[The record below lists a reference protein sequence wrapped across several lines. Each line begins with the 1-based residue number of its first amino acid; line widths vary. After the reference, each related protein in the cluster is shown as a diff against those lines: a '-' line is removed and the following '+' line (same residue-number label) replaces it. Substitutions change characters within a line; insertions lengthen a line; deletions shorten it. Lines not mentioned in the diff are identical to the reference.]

1 MSAPREGGVAPRP
14 DLTAEVDEQTVETE
28 VVIVGAGPV
37 GLMLANLLGL
47 YGRRAVVL
55 EARTDLIDYPRA
67 VGLDDEAFRL
77 IQTVGLAEQ
86 VEPLTGPAHIMR
98 LVSASGQVLLH
109 NDPQVHPFGWPR
121 KNAFNQ
127 PLVDR
132 ELLRGLDRFG
142 RVAAQFGH
150 EVTDVV
156 EDVDGVT
163 VVAQATDAAGRVVTR
178 RFRAAYVVGCEGGKS
193 PTRKRM
199 GVTFDGLSPSTRWL
213 VIDIANDPLGTPN
226 VWLGADPERAY
237 VSIGLPQ
244 AIRRFEFRLA
254 DDEPDSLVDD
264 PIFVA
269 GLLEGHVPD
278 PTRLEI
284 IRQRVYTHHG
294 RVAGSFRVGRQLI
307 AGDAAHLMPVWLGQ
321 GWNSGVRDAM
331 NLGWKLA
338 TVLAGQADDRL
349 LDTYT
354 EERLDH
360 ATAMVKLSMTMGDLI
375 KMTNPVA
382 VAARNAAARVLN
394 TVPAVR
400 TWFGEIKFRPLPRYT
415 RGVIADQSSFE
426 PGRAAKRLTR
436 ASVPFR
442 QAVDQT
448 SCLGV
453 QFPQPRVT
461 TKDEADARLDDVTG
475 TWWTL
480 LTWINDPHQILPEQT
495 LETLRR
501 LGARLVTVVPE
512 NQRRWT
518 EARVS
523 DDVVVVGDHTGALKK
538 WFDTR
543 PVGVVLLRPDHFVAG
558 ACLAQDSARMVDAV
572 MQALAFTGRPATPA
586 TEREPAPRHT
596 TPAYAASPAS

>member
-1 MSAPREGGVAPRP
+1 MSADAVVSPTKDASADVH
-14 DLTAEVDEQTVETE
+14 DDIVETE

-47 YGRRAVVL
+47 YGRRAVLL
-55 EARTDLIDYPRA
+55 EGRDELIDYPRA

-77 IQTVGLAEQ
+77 IQTVGLAEAI
-86 VEPLTGPAHIMR
+86 EPLTGPAHIMR
-98 LVSASGQVLLH
+98 LVAASGQVILH

-121 KNAFNQ
+121 KNGFNQ

-132 ELLRGLDRFG
+132 ELLRGLDRFAG
-142 RVAAQFGH
+142 VEVRFSH
-150 EVTDVV
+150 TVTDVE
-156 EDVDGVT
+156 EDADGILA
-163 VVAQATDAAGRVVTR
+163 VAEVPTADGGTVTR
-178 RFRAAYVVGCEGGKS
+178 RFRARYLVGCDGGKS

-199 GVTFDGLSPSTRWL
+199 GVSFDGLSPSTRWL

-226 VWLGADPERAY
+226 VWLGADPRRAY

-264 PIFVA
+264 PAFVA
-269 GLLEGHVPD
+269 GLLAGHVPD
-278 PTRLEI
+278 PTSLDV

-294 RVAGSFRVGRQLI
+294 RVAGSFRVGRQLV

-338 TVLAGQADDRL
+338 TVLSDQADDAM

-354 EERLDH
+354 HERLDH
-360 ATAMVKLSMTMGDLI
+360 ATSMVRLSMRMGDLI
-375 KMTNPVA
+375 KMTNPVT
-382 VAARNAAARVLN
+382 VTARNLTARVLN
-394 TVPAVR
+394 SVPAVR
-400 TWFGEIKFRPLPRYT
+400 SWFGEIRFRPLPRYT
-415 RGVIADQSSFE
+415 RGVLADQSTLA
-426 PGRAAKRLTR
+426 PGSAAKRLVR
-436 ASVPFR
+436 ATVPYR
-442 QAVDQT
+442 QAVDRT

-461 TKDEADARLDDVTG
+461 TAEAQDVRLDDVTG

-480 LTWINDPHQILPEQT
+480 IAWINDPHALLPAA
-495 LETLRR
+495 TLRTLDL

-512 NQRRWT
+512 NQRRWA
-518 EARVS
+518 EGHVA
-523 DDVVVVGDHTGALKK
+523 DDVLVVGDHTGALKG
-538 WFDTR
+538 WFDTK
-543 PVGVVLLRPDHFVAG
+543 PVGVVLVRPDHFIAG
-558 ACLAQDSARMVDAV
+558 ACLAQDTPRMVDAV
-572 MQALAFTGRPATPA
+572 MQALTFTGRPPRPA
-586 TEREPAPRHT
+586 AQPTQHRIGVADPLTRRT
-596 TPAYAASPAS
+596 THE

>member
-1 MSAPREGGVAPRP
+1 MNAPTPSGQTR
-14 DLTAEVDEQTVETE
+14 TADQTDVVETE

-47 YGRRAVVL
+47 YGRSAVLL
-55 EARTDLIDYPRA
+55 EARSDLIDFPRA

-86 VEPLTGPAHIMR
+86 IEPLTGPAHIMR
-98 LVSASGQVLLH
+98 LVAASGQVLLH

-132 ELLRGLDRFG
+132 ELLRGLDRFDAVEA
-142 RVAAQFGH
+142 RFGH
-150 EVTDVV
+150 EVDDVL
-156 EDVDGVT
+156 EDANGVT
-163 VVAQATDAAGRVVTR
+163 VVAEVTEPDGSVVTR

-199 GVTFDGLSPSTRWL
+199 GVSFDGLSPSTRWL
-213 VIDIANDPLGTPN
+213 VIDVANDPLGTPN
-226 VWLGADPERAY
+226 VWLGADPKRAY

-264 PIFVA
+264 PTFVA
-269 GLLEGHVPD
+269 GLLGGHVPD
-278 PTRLEI
+278 PARLEI

-338 TVLAGQADDRL
+338 TVLAGQAEGRL

-375 KMTNPVA
+375 KMTNPLA
-382 VAARNAAARVLN
+382 VVARNAGARVLN
-394 TVPAVR
+394 TFPAVR
-400 TWFGEIKFRPLPRYT
+400 SWFGEIKFRPLPRYT
-415 RGVIADQSSFE
+415 RGVLADQATFE
-426 PGRAAKRLTR
+426 PGRAAKRISRTSIPL
-436 ASVPFR
+436 R

-461 TKDEADARLDDVTG
+461 TRDLHDVLLDDVTG
-475 TWWTL
+475 PWWTL
-480 LTWINDPHQILPEQT
+480 LAWINDPHAILPEST
-495 LETLRR
+495 LETLRL

-518 EARVS
+518 EQHVP
-523 DDVVVVGDHTGALKK
+523 DGVVVIGDHTGALKR
-538 WFDTR
+538 WFDTK

-558 ACLAQDSARMVDAV
+558 ACLAQDSARMVGAV
-572 MQALAFTGRPATPA
+572 MEALAFTGRPAQPA
-586 TEREPAPRHT
+586 ADAEPAPRHT
-596 TPAYAASPAS
+596 TSAAAYAVSSPS

>member
-1 MSAPREGGVAPRP
+1 MSTATAAPRRAAADV
-14 DLTAEVDEQTVETE
+14 VDTE

-47 YGRRAVVL
+47 YGRRAVLL
-55 EARTDLIDYPRA
+55 EARDDLIDYPRA

-77 IQTVGLAEQ
+77 IQTVGLADA

-98 LVSASGQVLLH
+98 LVSASGQVILH
-109 NDPQVHPFGWPR
+109 NDPQIHPFGWPR

-127 PLVDR
+127 PMVDR
-132 ELLRGLDRFG
+132 ELLRGLDRFEG
-142 RVAAQFGH
+142 VDVLFGH
-150 EVTDVV
+150 TVTDV
-156 EDVDGVT
+156 EEGADGILAVAEVATPDGDT
-163 VVAQATDAAGRVVTR
+163 VIR
-178 RFRAAYVVGCEGGKS
+178 RFRAAYVVGCEGGRS

-199 GVTFDGLSPSTRWL
+199 GVPFDGLSPSTRWL
-213 VIDIANDPLGTPN
+213 VIDVANDPLGTPN
-226 VWLGADPERAY
+226 VWLGADPRRAY

-264 PIFVA
+264 PAFVA

-278 PTRLEI
+278 PANLDV

-294 RVAGSFRVGRQLI
+294 RVAGSFRAGRQLI

-338 TVLAGQADDRL
+338 TVLAGQADDRV

-354 EERLDH
+354 EERLPH
-360 ATAMVKLSMTMGDLI
+360 VTSMVKLSMTMGDLI

-382 VAARNAAARVLN
+382 VATRNATARVLN
-394 TVPAVR
+394 SIPAVR
-400 TWFGEIKFRPLPRYT
+400 TWFGEIRFRPLPRYT
-415 RGVIADQSSFE
+415 RGVLADQSTLT
-426 PGRAAKRLTR
+426 PGRAAKRLVR
-436 ASVPFR
+436 SSVPYL
-442 QAVDQT
+442 QAVDRT

-453 QFPQPRVT
+453 QYPQPRVT
-461 TKDEADARLDDVTG
+461 TADAHDVRLDDVTG

-480 LTWINDPHQILPEQT
+480 LAWINDPHAVLPAATLRT
-495 LETLRR
+495 LEL

-518 EARVS
+518 EERVAA
-523 DDVVVVGDHTGALKK
+523 DVVVVGDHTGALKR

-543 PVGVVLLRPDHFVAG
+543 PVGVVLLRPDHFIAG
-558 ACLAQDSARMVDAV
+558 ACLAQDTPRMVDAV
-572 MQALAFTGRPATPA
+572 LEALRFTGRPPRPSTQPA
-586 TEREPAPRHT
+586 
-596 TPAYAASPAS
+596 AASPGALDPLTRRTTHE